1 MYTDFDRYNEM
12 CRPFIDEG
20 YITEFTRVIKKGK
33 EATVLCCRADPSL
46 SVPYL
51 ALKLYKDSG
60 FRNFK
65 NDAPYL
71 DGKVWDKRLLKRMKT
86 VKHDVWVNTE
96 YEVLRLLHEN
106 GVRVPKPYL
115 HIGQG
120 ILMDFIGVDDDEA
133 PLLKNVD
140 LDKEK
145 ALSLFQRI
153 IDMIENMLRH
163 NVVHGDLS
171 AFNILYD
178 GKDPIIIDFPQ
189 SIYISSH
196 RDPFPLFC
204 RDIDNIYSFFSRH
217 GVAGSSTEH
226 AIDLW
231 SRYCR

>member
-20 YITEFTRVIKKGK
+20 YITGFTRLIKKGK
-33 EATVLCCRADPSL
+33 EATVLCCPADPSL
-46 SVPYL
+46 GTPYL

-65 NDAPYL
+65 HDSPYL

-86 VKHDVWVNTE
+86 VKHGVWVETE
-96 YEVLRLLHEN
+96 YEVLKLLHQS
-106 GVRVPKPYL
+106 GVQVPKPYL

-120 ILMDFIGVDDDEA
+120 ILMDFIGEDGEDA
-133 PLLKNVD
+133 PLLKNVS
-140 LDKEK
+140 LDTDE
-145 ALSLFQRI
+145 ALGLYRRI
-153 IDMIENMLRH
+153 MDSIERMLRN

-178 GKDPIIIDFPQ
+178 GRDPVIIDFPQ
-189 SIYISSH
+189 AIYISSH

-204 RDIDNIYSFFSRH
+204 RDVDNIHSFFSRY
-217 GVAGSSTEH
+217 GVADSGTER